1 MLATPCPR
9 CRTPLPGDARF
20 CTACGAEAVPVAAGV
35 PAGHGFVPPD
45 QGMAVCL
52 GCGGIAPRQDSTC
65 MICVLDLPPVQ
76 DRPAVPSDP
85 AGRFWVAVR
94 CQFQCRVCGH
104 LSPLDHLDMD
114 GSVVCL
120 RCGMSQIF
128 DVGSW
133 NEGLEHAHAVGDL
146 AGPHAEGR
154 FPDREVSIAGINPFC
169 DIGIGSSVAI
179 SQQSALVVEDGL
191 MTTRSLRVEA
201 SPGQPLCRRCRACL
215 QVTEASGHR
224 LALACPA
231 CGDSHAYE
239 IPPQA
244 TAACAGLRG
253 VMADEH
259 RLGSREARVEQGGGG
274 AEVIRCPNCSAAVT
288 VSGASTI
295 VDCGYCHVSLR
306 IPGNTLQRM
315 GHHEPRPLVWW
326 LLFEG
331 PSARRR
337 ELADQV
343 REAAREAKR
352 EQRRAQERRA
362 AARERGAREPQ
373 PRAKAARDE
382 PRPRAGG
389 LSLIVPLVVVALVGH
404 IGFREHVQRWID
416 GPAARSGAAAAG
428 AGARGNGPEQGRAA
442 AQGSERSAAR
452 QLQGCACTGRVGGER
467 TRARLAVQVEE
478 QPEERGEEQQAAR
491 DGTPVIE
498 LRYFLEVAG
507 ASHPLR
513 AGEAGAQLARAA
525 ERRLGIGMGCHG
537 DTVAIAAGDRV
548 TGWSLVDGSMR
559 WDVTLDAPYRYRGK
573 PAEQGDPI
581 ECDRLRVRG
590 GRVRVPMGRK
600 QRTTI
605 DMASG
610 RVRR

>member
-9 CRTPLPGDARF
+9 CRTPLPEDARF
-20 CTACGAEAVPVAAGV
+20 CTACGAEAVPISAGA
-35 PAGHGFVPPD
+35 PARHGFVPPD
-45 QGMAVCL
+45 QGMPVCL
-52 GCGGIAPRQDSTC
+52 GCGGIAPRQHSTC
-65 MICVLDLPPVQ
+65 TICALALPPVQ
-76 DRPAVPSDP
+76 ERPAAPSDP

-120 RCGMSQIF
+120 RCGISQIF

-154 FPDREVSIAGINPFC
+154 FPGREVSIAGINPFR
-169 DIGIGSSVAI
+169 DIGIGAAVAV
-179 SQQSALVVEDGL
+179 SQQSGLVIEGGL

-201 SPGQPLCRRCRACL
+201 GPGQPLCRRCRACL

-224 LALACPA
+224 LSMACPA
-231 CGDSHAYE
+231 CGDDHAYE

-259 RLGSREARVEQGGGG
+259 RLGSREAHIEQGGGG
-274 AEVIRCPNCSAAVT
+274 AEVIRCPNCSAAVS

-306 IPGNTLQRM
+306 IPGNALQRL

-326 LLFEG
+326 LLFQG

-337 ELADQV
+337 ALAAQV
-343 REAAREAKR
+343 RKAERK
-352 EQRRAQERRA
+352 QRRAREREQKAVAQEPGAGAPQPRPVP
-362 AARERGAREPQ
+362 ERGAR
-373 PRAKAARDE
+373 
-382 PRPRAGG
+382 RPRAG
-389 LSLIVPLVVVALVGH
+389 SLAVIVPLAVVALVGH
-404 IGFREHVQRWID
+404 LGFREHVQRWID
-416 GPAARSGAAAAG
+416 GSEVLSGAAAALAE
-428 AGARGNGPEQGRAA
+428 AGARDAVPAQSRAA
-442 AQGSERSAAR
+442 AQGPE
-452 QLQGCACTGRVGGER
+452 QPTPTPLQGCTCTGKVAGKRV
-467 TRARLAVQVEE
+467 RARLAVQV
-478 QPEERGEEQQAAR
+478 QAASG
-491 DGTPVIE
+491 DGTPVID
-498 LRYFLEVAG
+498 LRYFLDVAEQL
-507 ASHPLR
+507 HPLR
-513 AGEAGAQLARAA
+513 AGEASAQLARAA
-525 ERRLGIGMGCHG
+525 ARRLGIGMGCHG

-559 WDVTLDAPYRYRGK
+559 WDVTLDAPYRHRGT
-573 PAEQGDPI
+573 PAEQGI
-581 ECDRLRVRG
+581 STACDQMRVRA
-590 GRVRVPMGRK
+590 GRVRVPTGRK
-600 QRTTI
+600 QQAAI
-605 DMASG
+605 DMVTG
-610 RVRR
+610 RVR